1 MRPSCGVCR
10 FGDRAERDELGL
22 TTAQLETLAL
32 NSFDASFAPPE
43 LREAWKDEVHAWS
56 TQQATGDRREVADD
70 A

>member
-1 MRPSCGVCR
+1 V
-10 FGDRAERDELGL
+10 RDELGL

-56 TQQATGDRREVADD
+56 TQQVTAGPRDVLDD
-70 A
+70 G